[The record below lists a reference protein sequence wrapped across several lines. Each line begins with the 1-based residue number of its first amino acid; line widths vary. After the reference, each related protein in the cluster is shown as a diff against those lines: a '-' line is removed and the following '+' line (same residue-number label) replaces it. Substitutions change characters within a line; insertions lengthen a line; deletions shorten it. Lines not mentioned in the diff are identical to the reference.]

1 MPVKTTLVEMAGV
14 PTEMLSHVADYKPT
28 KDSFR
33 RGYRLH
39 LVTDTPVDTLVN
51 ATVEAVEKDQRHVR
65 YPKRALLFP
74 LLAEAPRRMT
84 EMILVGVKHQA

>member
-1 MPVKTTLVEMAGV
+1 MAGV